1 MMKKTLLT
9 IAFIISTVVGFSQ
22 NQYHI
27 SQNMMYQPF
36 INPSVIGS
44 YSNLNGALFYKNQ
57 WTGFEGAPENRR
69 VPAFGCSLE
78 LYLDSIRNLTRSR
91 PRASS

>member
-1 MMKKTLLT
+1 MVKKILLSV
-9 IAFIISTVVGFSQ
+9 APIIFVVVGYSQ

-44 YSNLNGALFYKNQ
+44 YSNLNGAYIL
-57 WTGFEGAPENRR
+57 
-69 VPAFGCSLE
+69 
-78 LYLDSIRNLTRSR
+78 
-91 PRASS
+91 